1 MNGARRVFLV
11 VSSMQGGGAER
22 VAATLANCWVGEG
35 WEVTLVVTF
44 SGRGKC
50 FYTLDSRVSQLY
62 LADLVRDRVSGWR
75 SKISRLARLRR
86 LIERERPDVVVSF
99 LPHVNVAAI
108 AASLG
113 TGTPVIVSERT
124 NPALDV
130 DATRMQR
137 LLRRVFYRFADAVV
151 IQTQSVE
158 CAVRASA
165 PGAAR
170 FEVIPNPVPPALPVG
185 RQFGSGAGRHRLV
198 ACGRLVPEKQFR
210 ELIEHFVRISRERA
224 DWDLWIW
231 GDGPEESELRRTVES
246 LGLSG
251 RVFIQGR
258 TDDIWGEMLR
268 ADIFVLVSAFE
279 GFPNSLLEAMALG
292 VPSVAFDC
300 DFGPREI
307 TGDGKDAMLV
317 PANDWPALENVLR
330 ELFDD
335 PASRA
340 ALGKKGAAAVREKFS
355 LNHVLQRWASL
366 FDTMIKLH
374 RAR

>member
-22 VAATLANCWVGEG
+22 VAATLANCWAGEG

-50 FYTLDSRVSQLY
+50 LYTLDPRVSQLY

-75 SKISRLARLRR
+75 SRIGRLARLRR
-86 LIERERPDVVVSF
+86 LIARGRPDVVVSF

-108 AASLG
+108 VAAFG
-113 TGTPVIVSERT
+113 TGTPVVVSERT

-130 DATRMQR
+130 DATRLQR
-137 LLRRVFYRFADAVV
+137 LMRRAFYRFADAVV
-151 IQTQSVE
+151 IQTRSVE
-158 CAVRASA
+158 GAVRASA
-165 PGAAR
+165 PGASR
-170 FEVIPNPVPPALPVG
+170 FVVIPNPVPPDLPMD
-185 RQFGSGAGRHRLV
+185 RQVGSGAGRHRLL

-210 ELIEHFVRISRERA
+210 ELIDVFARISQERA

-231 GDGPEESELRRTVES
+231 GDGPEEAELRRKVES

-258 TDDIWGEMLR
+258 TDNIWGEMLR
-268 ADIFVLVSAFE
+268 ADIYVLVSALE

-307 TGDGKDAMLV
+307 TDEGKDAMLV

-330 ELFDD
+330 ELIDS
-335 PASRA
+335 PAIRSA
-340 ALGKKGAAAVREKFS
+340 IGKKGAAAVRERFS
-355 LNHVLQRWASL
+355 LDQVLQRWETL
-366 FDTMIKLH
+366 FDVMTSL
-374 RAR
+374 REAR